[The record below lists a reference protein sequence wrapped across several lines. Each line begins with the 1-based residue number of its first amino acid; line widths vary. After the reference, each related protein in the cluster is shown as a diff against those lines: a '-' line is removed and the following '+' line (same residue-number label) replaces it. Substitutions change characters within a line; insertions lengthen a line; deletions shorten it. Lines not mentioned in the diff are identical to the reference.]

1 MKKLL
6 VAVVLLA
13 VLCPALV
20 FATTFPIVSTSTGT
34 TTGYFK
40 PLPGNATSFAPG
52 YEIVT
57 PALAQNDSM
66 IVYLPFAGAGMFYLG
81 WDNDGSVPTGAISI
95 CADMAAAADSVACNV
110 GIGQRVGGYFTAP
123 FGAANQNLTVNATT
137 KPCSQLTS
145 ATLATWVPG
154 PLLRCAFKVK
164 GTALAAGSKI
174 YVRFP
179 RERIPGK

>member
-57 PALAQNDSM
+57 PALAQNDSC
-66 IVYLPFAGAGMFYLG
+66 IVYLPFAGAGMYYLG
-81 WDNDGSVPTGAISI
+81 WDNDGSVATGALSI
-95 CADMAAAADSVACNV
+95 CFDANTAADSVACTP
-110 GIGQRVGGYFTAP
+110 GIGQRVGGSFTTPLSTGLQA
-123 FGAANQNLTVNATT
+123 LTCKGTTTPCVQVMTAT
-137 KPCSQLTS
+137 
-145 ATLATWVPG
+145 AATWTPG
-154 PLLRCAFKVK
+154 ALFRCAFKVK
-164 GTALAAGSKI
+164 GTALAAGTKI
-174 YVRFP
+174 VVRFP